1 MDLHTLVFFTEAARV
16 GSFSLAARNLNY
28 AQSNLSSRIKQLE
41 EELGESLFY
50 RHKRGVSLTAK
61 GQLFYE
67 YALRILELQDEAV
80 SVIRDMD
87 HPRGKLVL
95 GSIEA
100 TALHDLPDHLAAYH
114 ARYPE
119 VKLSLQTNMNDVF
132 EEEVLRRKL
141 DGAFLAGPVLHPGLD
156 SVFFRHDRLVL
167 VGGGKERPLDAGR
180 ILREEPLIT
189 FPEGSVFRRR
199 LELLLSSNE
208 ALYTDRFT
216 VINSLGAMISNI
228 CAGIGY
234 GYLPRSIVEPYL
246 AGGAMME
253 YPLEDPYADLEIVFI
268 YRRDHIMDA
277 AFRLFLES
285 LEQ

>member
-1 MDLHTLVFFTEAARV
+1 MFPETAF
-16 GSFSLAARNLNY
+16 
-28 AQSNLSSRIKQLE
+28 RI
-41 EELGESLFY
+41 
-50 RHKRGVSLTAK
+50 
-61 GQLFYE
+61 
-67 YALRILELQDEAV
+67 YALRILELQDDAV

-87 HPRGKLVL
+87 HPRGK
-95 GSIEA
+95 
-100 TALHDLPDHLAAYH
+100 
-114 ARYPE
+114 
-119 VKLSLQTNMNDVF
+119 
-132 EEEVLRRKL
+132 
-141 DGAFLAGPVLHPGLD
+141 
-156 SVFFRHDRLVL
+156 LVL